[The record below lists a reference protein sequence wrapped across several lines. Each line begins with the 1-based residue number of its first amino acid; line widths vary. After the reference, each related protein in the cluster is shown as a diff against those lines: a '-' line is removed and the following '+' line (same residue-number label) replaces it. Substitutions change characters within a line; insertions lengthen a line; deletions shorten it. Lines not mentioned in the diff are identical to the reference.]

1 MIKEGFETPCPITG
15 KTCVI
20 LSLESQHPG
29 KEILKSESDVY
40 AGTRSRTTRNNTMN
54 ADIARFESARYP
66 EACLTQ
72 QTEKLCGALAAK
84 AQSIW
89 MPFGEQ
95 VIDLMT
101 GSED

>member
-1 MIKEGFETPCPITG
+1 
-15 KTCVI
+15 
-20 LSLESQHPG
+20 
-29 KEILKSESDVY
+29 
-40 AGTRSRTTRNNTMN
+40 
-54 ADIARFESARYP
+54 
-66 EACLTQ
+66 
-72 QTEKLCGALAAK
+72 LAAK